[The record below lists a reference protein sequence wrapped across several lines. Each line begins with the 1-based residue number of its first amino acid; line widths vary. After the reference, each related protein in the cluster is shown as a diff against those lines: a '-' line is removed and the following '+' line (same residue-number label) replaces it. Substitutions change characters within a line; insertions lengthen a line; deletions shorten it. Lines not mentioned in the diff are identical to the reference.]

1 MKHKLLT
8 ASAAFPLAMMLGG
21 GAIYCLITAFDLP
34 VEDPKLL
41 LTVWALCAVGGCV
54 LFSIPKAGLP
64 AVAASASAMFWLW
77 SSWEIALPFRA
88 LICRISVVY
97 DQGYGWGAVRF
108 AGLDWES
115 MTLDPLFA
123 CWGGALALVAVAA
136 VIKGRGGTNF
146 TPVFD
151 LVEKLRKGG
160 ALKRLKGLL
169 YFTDG
174 DGVYPRRPTPYET
187 AFVFTTRKA
196 LERDIPKWII
206 PLCLERPERRS
217 ILQEGPTL

>member
-41 LTVWALCAVGGCV
+41 LTVWVLCAIGGCV

-88 LICRISVVY
+88 LICRISLVY

-123 CWGGALALVAVAA
+123 CWGGAIALVAVAA
-136 VIKGRGGTNF
+136 VIKGRGGLVAIFLSLPPIVSTMVVTD
-146 TPVFD
+146 TPPA
-151 LVEKLRKGG
+151 
-160 ALKRLKGLL
+160 ALPLFFYLTAVVLL
-169 YFTDG
+169 MLTRF
-174 DGVYPRRPTPYET
+174 VARRD
-187 AFVFTTRKA
+187 A
-196 LERDIPKWII
+196 L
-206 PLCLERPERRS
+206 
-217 ILQEGPTL
+217 QG